1 MNKTWKR
8 QVFRHTALYT
18 AILMFSHTGGG
29 GGAQAQ
35 TQTQTHK
42 YAIVMN
48 GQNLPEVKWGQD
60 YKKLAQKSNER
71 QFTHTTN
78 FHIKKNVTLSFN
90 NIDEVVAEKK
100 DVVVFGTATYL
111 PPYGKVSGFDADKL
125 KKRGDALGWIKTTKP
140 GLVGYSYE
148 GVTCQ
153 NNYNN
158 ASSGCPEL
166 IYKTQFSFGQQG
178 LKKKTT
184 GGLDIAEDKSRD
196 NSPIYKL
203 QDYPGLG
210 VSFNLSSESL
220 VKSIKYNKI
229 ISSFSEGVTQQN
241 GTQNQHKDK
250 NLVYTTGDYQYK
262 NKYSSRYVGQNE
274 HSAIAFYLNAKLHL
288 LDKKNIKNIAQ
299 GKTVNLGTL
308 KSYVEPTA
316 EWKNKRQNYFQG
328 NWTFEDKGTVSVK
341 LKLPEVKAGRCVNK
355 NNPNPNAKAPSPA
368 LTAPAL
374 WFGPVQNG
382 KVQMYSASVST
393 YPDSSSSQIF
403 LQNLSR
409 KDDTSKP
416 GRYSLKPLSTSE
428 IKSKEPNFTGR
439 QTIIRLDGRVQQI
452 KLGQSNNEVVGF
464 NGNSNNAT
472 FGIVSEGSFMPDTSE
487 WKKVLLPWTVRVF
500 ADDSKFKEFNKEEKD
515 NKPKY
520 SQKYRSRDNGK
531 RERNLGDIVNSPIVA
546 VGGYLATS
554 ANDGMV
560 HIFKKGNGGDER
572 NYSLKL
578 SYIPGTMPR
587 KDIENKDSTLAKE
600 LRAFAE
606 KGYVG
611 DRYGVDGGFVL
622 RQVNLN
628 GKDHVFMFGAMG
640 FGGRGAYALDLTK
653 ADGSDPTKASLFD
666 VKDNGNNGNNGN
678 NRVEL
683 GYTVGTPQ
691 IGKTHNGKYAAFL
704 ASGYATKKIDD
715 PTNKTALYVYDL
727 ENNGNLIKKIE
738 VKDGKGGLSSPT
750 LVDKDLDG
758 TVDIAYAGD
767 RGGKM
772 YRFDLSG
779 QSPDQWT
786 VRPIFEG
793 TKPITSAPA
802 ISQLKD
808 KRVVIFGTGSDLSEE
823 DVDNME
829 EQYIYGIF
837 DDDTAT
843 TGTVNFSG
851 SGGGLLEQV
860 LSRDNDNK
868 TLFLTDYKRSDGSGS
883 KGWVVKLKD
892 GQRVTVK
899 PTVVLRT
906 AFVTIRKYND
916 GGCGAETAILGI
928 NTADGGKLTK
938 KSARPIVPDANKDVA
953 QYSGHKQT
961 TKGKS
966 IPIGCMQKGNEIVC
980 PNGYVYDK
988 PVNVRYL
995 DEKKTDGFSTTAD
1008 GDAGGSGIDPA
1019 GKRSG
1024 KNNRCF
1030 SQKGVRTLLM
1040 NDLDSLDIT
1049 GPTCGMKRISW
1060 REVFY

>member
-29 GGAQAQ
+29 GQAQA
-35 TQTQTHK
+35 QTQTHK

-48 GQNLPEVKWGQD
+48 AQNLPEVKWGGD
-60 YKKLAQKSNER
+60 YNKLVQKINER
-71 QFTHTTN
+71 EVTHTS
-78 FHIKKNVTLSFN
+78 FFRIKKSVSFSFN
-90 NIDEVVAEKK
+90 NKDEVVAEKK
-100 DVVVFGTATYL
+100 DAVVFGAATYL
-111 PPYGKVSGFDADKL
+111 PPYGKVSGFDTAKL
-125 KKRGDALGWIKTTKP
+125 TERKNAVDQIGTTHP

-148 GVTCQ
+148 GSTC
-153 NNYNN
+153 
-158 ASSGCPEL
+158 SSGGCPTVA
-166 IYKTQFSFGQQG
+166 YRTQFTFGNSS
-178 LKKKTT
+178 LAKKTNG
-184 GGLDIAEDKSRD
+184 GGLDIYEDKSRD

-203 QDYPGLG
+203 KDHPWLG
-210 VSFNLSSESL
+210 VSFNLGGESSFKPKRQGSL
-220 VKSIKYNKI
+220 V
-229 ISSFSEGVTQQN
+229 SSFSEDVTQQN
-241 GTQNQHKDK
+241 GADSQHKGK
-250 NLVYTTGDYQYK
+250 NLVYTTDDYKSQNNK
-262 NKYSSRYVGQNE
+262 NHQDKHHAV
-274 HSAIAFYLNAKLHL
+274 AFYLNAKLHL
-288 LDKKNIKNIAQ
+288 LDKKQIKNIAQ
-299 GKTVNLGTL
+299 VGTVDLGTL
-308 KSYVEPTA
+308 KTRIEPTEA
-316 EWKNKRQNYFQG
+316 WKKQNNNFFSG
-328 NWTFEDKGTVSVK
+328 SWTYEEKGLVSVK
-341 LKLPEVKAGRCVNK
+341 LKLPEVKAGRCINA
-355 NNPNPNAKAPSPA
+355 NNPNKSTKAPSPA

-393 YPDSSSSQIF
+393 YPDSSSSRIF
-403 LQNLSR
+403 LQNLKR
-409 KDDTSKP
+409 KNDPNKP
-416 GRYSLKPLSTSE
+416 GRHSLEPLNDTQ
-428 IKSKEPNFTGR
+428 IKSKEPSFTGR
-439 QTIIRLDGRVQQI
+439 QTVIRLDGGVHEI
-452 KLGQSNNEVVGF
+452 KLKGNEVEGF
-464 NGNSNNAT
+464 KGNNGNDT
-472 FGIVSEGSFMPDTSE
+472 FGIVKDLGVDPDTNE
-487 WKKVLLPWTVRVF
+487 WKKVLLPWTVR
-500 ADDSKFKEFNKEEKD
+500 ASNDDGQFNTFNKEE
-515 NKPKY
+515 NNGKPKY
-520 SQKYRSRDNGK
+520 SQKYRSRDNNKG
-531 RERNLGDIVNSPIVA
+531 ERNLGDIVNSPIVA
-546 VGGYLATS
+546 VGEYLATS

-560 HIFKKGNGGDER
+560 HIFKQSGGDKR
-572 NYSLKL
+572 SYNLKL

-622 RQVNLN
+622 RQVNNLN
-628 GKDHVFMFGAMG
+628 GQDRVFMFGAMG

-653 ADGSDPTKASLFD
+653 ADGSDPTAVSLFD
-666 VKDNGNNGNNGN
+666 VKNDNNGKNSNNSN
-678 NRVEL
+678 NSVQL

-704 ASGYATKKIDD
+704 ASGYATKDIDNGE
-715 PTNKTALYVYDL
+715 NKTALYVYDL
-727 ENNGNLIKKIE
+727 ESSGTLIKKID
-738 VKDGKGGLSSPT
+738 VPGGKGGLSSPT

-758 TVDIAYAGD
+758 IVDIAYAGD
-767 RGGKM
+767 RGGNM
-772 YRFDLSG
+772 YRFDLSN
-779 QSPDQWT
+779 QDPSQWT
-786 VRPIFEG
+786 VRTIFSG
-793 TKPITSAPA
+793 NKPITSAPA

-823 DVDNME
+823 DVDNNDI
-829 EQYIYGIF
+829 QSIYGIF
-837 DDDTAT
+837 DNDTD
-843 TGTVNFSG
+843 TGFAQDGQGN
-851 SGGGLLEQV
+851 GLLEQV
-860 LSRDNDNK
+860 LEKDKDGK
-868 TLFLTDYKRSDGSGS
+868 TLFLSDYKRSNGSGD
-883 KGWVVKLKD
+883 KGWVVKLEA

-906 AFVTIRKYND
+906 AFVTIHKYTGTD
-916 GGCGAETAILGI
+916 KCGAETAILGI

-938 KSARPIVPDANKDVA
+938 KSARPIVPDANQAVA

-1008 GDAGGSGIDPA
+1008 GDAGGSGIDPD

>member
-1 MNKTWKR
+1 MNKTLKR
-8 QVFRHTALYT
+8 RVFRHTALYA

-29 GGAQAQ
+29 GAMA
-35 TQTQTHK
+35 QTHK
-42 YAIVMN
+42 YAIIMNEGNQLEVKGN
-48 GQNLPEVKWGQD
+48 GQYSTIKD
-60 YKKLAQKSNER
+60 KDRER
-71 QFTHTTN
+71 EYTYHQGRGGGGS
-78 FHIKKNVTLSFN
+78 VSFN
-90 NIDEVVAEKK
+90 NSDELVSRQSGTA
-100 DVVVFGTATYL
+100 VFGTATYL
-111 PPYGKVSGFDADKL
+111 PPYGKVSGFDERKL
-125 KKRGDALGWIKTTKP
+125 KERTNALNWIHTTHP
-140 GLVGYSYE
+140 GLIGYSYA
-148 GVTCQ
+148 GVVCRDST
-153 NNYNN
+153 
-158 ASSGCPEL
+158 GCPKL
-166 IYKTQFSFGQQG
+166 VYKTQFTFGNSG
-178 LKKKTT
+178 LAKKANG
-184 GGLDIAEDKSRD
+184 GGLDIYVDKSRD

-203 QDYPGLG
+203 KDHPWLG
-210 VSFNLSSESL
+210 VSFNLGSENTVKNSKSS
-220 VKSIKYNKI
+220 NKL
-229 ISSFSEGVTQQN
+229 ISSFSEDNNNQTIVSTTEGSPISLGDQQREH
-241 GTQNQHKDK
+241 TAV
-250 NLVYTTGDYQYK
+250 VY
-262 NKYSSRYVGQNE
+262 
-274 HSAIAFYLNAKLHL
+274 YLNAKLHL
-288 LDKKNIKNIAQ
+288 LDKKQIQNITD
-299 GKTVNLGTL
+299 KTVQLGVL
-308 KSYVEPTA
+308 KPSIDVKT
-316 EWKNKRQNYFQG
+316 QNTGFGLLNFWAKWDIKDNGQIP
-328 NWTFEDKGTVSVK
+328 VK
-341 LKLPEVKAGRCVNK
+341 LGLTQVKAGRCVNK

-382 KVQMYSASVST
+382 KAEMYSASVST
-393 YPDSSSSQIF
+393 YPDSSSSRIY
-403 LQNLSR
+403 LQNLKR
-409 KDDTSKP
+409 KTDPNKP
-416 GRYSLKPLSTSE
+416 GRYSLADLT
-428 IKSKEPNFTGR
+428 KSDIESRQPGFTGR
-439 QTIIRLDGRVQQI
+439 QTVIRLDSGVQQI
-452 KLGQSNNEVVGF
+452 KLQGNEVANF
-464 NGNSNNAT
+464 NGNDGKNDT

-487 WKKVLLPWTVRVF
+487 WKKVLLPWTVRGL
-500 ADDSKFKEFNKEEKD
+500 DNDNQFKIFNQEAKD

-520 SQKYRSRDNGK
+520 SQRYRIRDNNGN
-531 RERNLGDIVNSPIVA
+531 RNLGDIVNSPIVA
-546 VGGYLATS
+546 VGEYLATS

-560 HIFKKGNGGDER
+560 HIFKKGNGDAH

-587 KDIENKDSTLAKE
+587 KNIENNDSTLAKE

-622 RQVNLN
+622 RQVEWKGQNR
-628 GKDHVFMFGAMG
+628 VFMFGAMG

-653 ADGSDPTKASLFD
+653 ADSNNPTAVSLFD
-666 VKDNGNNGNNGN
+666 VKNDKNSNNG
-678 NRVEL
+678 VQL

-691 IGKTHNGKYAAFL
+691 IGKTHDGKYAAFL
-704 ASGYATKKIDD
+704 ASGYATKEITSND
-715 PTNKTALYVYDL
+715 NKTALYVYDL
-727 ENNGNLIKKIE
+727 ESNGTLIKKIE
-738 VKDGKGGLSSPT
+738 VPGGKGGLSSPT

-808 KRVVIFGTGSDLSEE
+808 KRVVIFGTGSDLSED
-823 DVDNME
+823 DVDKTD

-843 TGTVNFSG
+843 TGPVNFSG
-851 SGGGLLEQV
+851 TGGGLLEQV
-860 LSRDNDNK
+860 LTEENK

-906 AFVTIRKYND
+906 AFVTIRKYKDN
-916 GGCGAETAILGI
+916 GCGAETAILGI

-938 KSARPIVPDANKDVA
+938 KSARPIVPEANQAVA
-953 QYSGHKQT
+953 QYSGHKKGT
-961 TKGKS
+961 NGKS
-966 IPIGCMQKGNEIVC
+966 IPIGCMEKNGGTVC

-1060 REVFY
+1060 REVFF